1 MEEFKERDDL
11 IERFQDCVVEK
22 GMKLED
28 IFSRI
33 LAIKNL
39 DDAELSFDDLENCFK
54 VMKFKVS
61 KEKFERFAAI
71 MIQNDEGKLM
81 VRDFL
86 KERRQKKAG
95 NMGKKRNFFCKFE
108 EICNYI
114 GSIISNENLTD
125 FGRLLKG

>member
-1 MEEFKERDDL
+1 
-11 IERFQDCVVEK
+11 
-22 GMKLED
+22 MKLED

-86 KERRQKKAG
+86 KERR
-95 NMGKKRNFFCKFE
+95 
-108 EICNYI
+108 
-114 GSIISNENLTD
+114 
-125 FGRLLKG
+125 